1 MKRFAFSAC
10 LVLGLGAGCIHHR
23 PPPPPAAAKHHV
35 QPPPLQETSYLK
47 PLVSPG
53 TLFGGLPPAV
63 QNTVRAEVGTA
74 EIYDVVKDKNHHPA
88 VYIIYF
94 RDPDLYPP
102 MYLASDGSVLH
113 PDLSV
118 AVQAP
123 EANRTGL
130 KLEELPAE
138 ALKVVHD
145 HAPNAE
151 IASINKEMWGD
162 RSVYIVAFKDEVEN
176 PKLYVSS
183 DGTIFNEV
191 PK

>member
-1 MKRFAFSAC
+1 MKRFAFSAF
-10 LVLGLGAGCIHHR
+10 LVLGLVAGCAHHH
-23 PPPPPAAAKHHV
+23 PPPAAAKHPSE
-35 QPPPLQETSYLK
+35 PPHEETPYLK
-47 PLVSPG
+47 PLVAPG
-53 TLFGGLPPAV
+53 TLFNALPPTV

-74 EIYDVVKDKNHHPA
+74 EIYDVVKDTSPGQT
-88 VYIIYF
+88 VYVIHF
-94 RDPDLYPP
+94 REPDLYPP
-102 MYLASDGSVLH
+102 MYIAPDGSVLN

-123 EANRTGL
+123 ETNRTGL
-130 KLEELPAE
+130 KLEELPSE

-145 HAPNAE
+145 HAPHAE

-176 PKLYVSS
+176 PKLYVTS
-183 DGTIFNEV
+183 DGTVFNEV